1 MINNSLFTTGKDDW
15 ETPQGFFDNL
25 NNEFNFTLDPC
36 CTPKTAKCKK
46 YYTPEMMDF
55 QRVGKAKRYF
65 ATHHIQAASKTNGL
79 ENAMKKHK
87 SQTQRWLHCCQPEQI
102 RCGFTITC

>member
-46 YYTPEMMDF
+46 YYTPEDDGLSKSWQGETVF
-55 QRVGKAKRYF
+55 CNPPYSTG
-65 ATHHIQAASKTNGL
+65 KTNGL
-79 ENAMKKHK
+79 ENATKKHK
-87 SQTQRWLHCCQPEQI
+87 SQTQRWLHCCQPELI
-102 RCGFTITC
+102 RCGFTITF